1 MSRGRELLGLACQ
14 RARLKPRVSGAD
26 MHGMFAARQRP
37 LLLVEDRL
45 LALRMSLNAPV
56 LATAELP
63 AGPARAAIVVHTQ
76 GASRCFSIVVRSLR
90 NGTSVI
96 YELEG
101 EDLREDS
108 GWAVA
113 LDASLSFG
121 ESMGFLFDDEMLVDR
136 RPETLRRAI
145 TRLHEILAPPDVSDE
160 DPLAASVP
168 RITEDARGEILLDDE
183 LDNAAQDSDAL
194 GSELTGPLEALPPD
208 SEHQGLRPLPVA
220 RPLQLSKFRSAPP
233 ERVEVAGR
241 EAPGPLDHHAGR
253 EAPGPLDHHAGR
265 EAPGPPVLQAEP
277 SASSPASA
285 KPAARARGG
294 ATLGRVR
301 PVRRRTQGADAPA
314 KLDPLLRLL
323 ADF

>member
-14 RARLKPRVSGAD
+14 RASLKPRAWGAD
-26 MHGMFAARQRP
+26 TQRMFAARQRP
-37 LLLVEDRL
+37 LLLVEDRI

-56 LATAELP
+56 LATAEFP
-63 AGPARAAIVVHTQ
+63 AGPARAAIVVHAQ

-108 GWAVA
+108 GWSVA

-145 TRLHEILAPPDVSDE
+145 TRLHEILAPPDVSDD
-160 DPLAASVP
+160 DPLAALAP
-168 RITEDARGEILLDDE
+168 RVAVDEAGEILLEDE
-183 LDNAAQDSDAL
+183 LDNGGQEADAQGSDA
-194 GSELTGPLEALPPD
+194 TGPLSA
-208 SEHQGLRPLPVA
+208 PLPNLE
-220 RPLQLSKFRSAPP
+220 RPALCPHLDDPAGQPLRGLGAAQPIPLSKFRAAPP
-233 ERVEVAGR
+233 DRA
-241 EAPGPLDHHAGR
+241 EAA
-253 EAPGPLDHHAGR
+253 AR
-265 EAPGPPVLQAEP
+265 EAPGPPGHQAE
-277 SASSPASA
+277 SSESQPACEE
-285 KPAARARGG
+285 PAVRVRGS

-301 PVRRRTQGADAPA
+301 PVRRRAPGPEAPA
-314 KLDPLLRLL
+314 KVDPLLRLL